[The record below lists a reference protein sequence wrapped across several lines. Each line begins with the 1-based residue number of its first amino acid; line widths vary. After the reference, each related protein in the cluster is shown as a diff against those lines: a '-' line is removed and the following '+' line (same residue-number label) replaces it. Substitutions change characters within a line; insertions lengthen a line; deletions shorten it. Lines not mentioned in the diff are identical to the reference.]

1 MKWYI
6 SLSADRLISLANHN
20 TAIFSPSQAVKN
32 VISPRRQTKS
42 PENSYML
49 LMFNNNTYTGF
60 RTAQKHILNPS
71 YAIQCDLTD
80 QFHKTKN

>member
-1 MKWYI
+1 MIYLFECWPPDLPSKPQHSNFF
-6 SLSADRLISLANHN
+6 SLSGSEKRN
-20 TAIFSPSQAVKN
+20 
-32 VISPRRQTKS
+32 KS
-42 PENSYML
+42 PQADKKPWNSYML

-80 QFHKTKN
+80 EFHKTKH

>member
-1 MKWYI
+1 
-6 SLSADRLISLANHN
+6 
-20 TAIFSPSQAVKN
+20 
-32 VISPRRQTKS
+32 
-42 PENSYML
+42 ML

-80 QFHKTKN
+80 EFHKTKH